1 MAEVGVGR
9 GGEDSGGCK
18 WRWKVVLRDGGGK

>member
-9 GGEDSGGCK
+9 GGEDSGGD
-18 WRWKVVLRDGGGK
+18 WWWWLQVAVEGGVT